1 MMKCRAYTISP
12 QSTLA
17 VVIVNHSTEIG
28 FFFFF
33 GKIHLLGSLANDIT
47 CHGIIRH

>member
-28 FFFFF
+28 FVF
-33 GKIHLLGSLANDIT
+33 GKTYLLGSLANDIT
-47 CHGIIRH
+47 CYGIIRH